1 MALIGTN
8 LRETFNALKQDKNQ
22 SIKMFGASSNGKPGG
37 IAPKEA
43 WARLLVT
50 VLLAGIAVWLL
61 HGDTKSQSGM
71 TIIGFIAGYWL
82 K

>member
-8 LRETFNALKQDKNQ
+8 LRETFNALKSEK
-22 SIKMFGASSNGKPGG
+22 SGGTKMFGASSAGKSGG
-37 IAPKEA
+37 IARKEA

-50 VLLAGIAVWLL
+50 ALLAGIAIWLL